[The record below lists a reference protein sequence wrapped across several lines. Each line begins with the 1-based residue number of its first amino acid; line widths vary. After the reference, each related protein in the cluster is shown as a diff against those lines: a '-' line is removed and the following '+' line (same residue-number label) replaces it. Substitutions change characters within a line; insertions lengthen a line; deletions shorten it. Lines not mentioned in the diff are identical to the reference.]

1 MRTIQPSAALIVALL
16 LAGSVGAAPAA
27 KRPTKPKR
35 PAPAATPVSV
45 TTQELLDRL
54 ARAELLAGLTEVS
67 GPGLVVTLRHC
78 PRVIKGADPA
88 SLRIQDQDLNAVLS
102 ALRAAGAEA
111 LAVEGSKAGARERIL
126 VTSAA
131 RNTEDGV
138 VLNGTRLVPPY
149 RVLAVGSAEAMRAE
163 LLREGGVVKKAGLDQ
178 LQMVE
183 MEPASELTLPAYNRA
198 QAPKFARVPETVIA
212 AVPAT
217 DVAQTQPIPA
227 NGAGPEMPE
236 PVKMPEETLPPPG
249 TKPVVSQPAAGTPKV
264 ASIVRRPKNGT
275 TTTPQHEPE
284 TPAKPDP
291 PTGAD
296 VTPPKSEPGT
306 GKVEPPTGKSPMPG
320 VKKPVVVPKPSPMV
334 PTAPET
340 VAYFGGK
347 GLAKY
352 HAAGCRF
359 GERIDKGDRVPF
371 ASTDAAKQAGRVPCS
386 ICLGEK

>member
-1 MRTIQPSAALIVALL
+1 MRTIQPSSALIAALL
-16 LAGSVGAAPAA
+16 LAGSVGAAPAV
-27 KRPTKPKR
+27 KRTTKPKQ
-35 PAPAATPVSV
+35 PAPVAAPVSV

-54 ARAELLAGLTEVS
+54 ARAELLAGLTEVT

-111 LAVEGSKAGARERIL
+111 LAVEGSKSGARERIL

-131 RNTEDGV
+131 RNTEEGV
-138 VLNGTRLVPPY
+138 LLNGTHLVPPY

-183 MEPASELTLPAYNRA
+183 MEPAAELTLPAYNRA
-198 QAPKFARVPETVIA
+198 QSPKFARVPETVIA
-212 AVPAT
+212 AAPGS

-236 PVKMPEETLPPPG
+236 PVKMPEETLPPMG
-249 TKPVVSQPAAGTPKV
+249 TKPVVSQPAAGPPKV
-264 ASIVRRPKNGT
+264 ASVVRRPKNGT
-275 TTTPQHEPE
+275 ATTPQHEPE

-291 PTGAD
+291 PTGAE

-306 GKVEPPTGKSPMPG
+306 GKVEAPGKSPMAG
-320 VKKPVVVPKPSPMV
+320 VKKPVVVPKPSPTV
-334 PTAPET
+334 PAAPET

-359 GERIDKGDRVPF
+359 GERIEKGDRVPF
-371 ASTDAAKQAGRVPCS
+371 TSTEAAKQAGRVPCS